1 MLRRPP
7 ALARLLHCRFGPIR
21 WPITVTRVSI
31 ALLFTACFAPPAPRA
46 GDPAAEP
53 SAKLKAPLRSFL
65 DGHCVGCHDAGSKKG
80 GLDLDTTPFEPG
92 DPRNFSRWVKVLD
105 RVNAGEMPPK
115 KSPRPDAKESA
126 SFSKSL
132 ASVLTAADRQRVARD
147 GRAGRRRLNRHEY
160 ENTLRD
166 LLCAPWLQVK
176 EMLPEDGVAHR
187 FNKVGEALDVSHVQ
201 MARYLIAADYALRE
215 AMANRVDRPLPTTVR
230 YYAREQRSFTGKFKY
245 SVFNT
250 APERAMFPTLGSSAQ
265 PEVRA
270 GKEPLTVGR
279 SDPKRREQ
287 EGVGLVCSAYEPI
300 EPTFN
305 KFRAPMTGNY
315 RLRFNAHSV
324 WVGPNGSSAVG
335 SVANAGPKKW
345 FIPNFDDVF
354 AGRRS
359 EPITIYSEAP
369 PHQLRRIGSFDV
381 TPEAGVHELD
391 AWLLAGETI
400 RPDAARL
407 FRSRPGE
414 RRFQNPF
421 AGEDGQPGVTFRWLE
436 VEGPLHDQWP
446 TAGHRLLFDDLP
458 TKNPKNPKGRV
469 EVVSKEPEKDA
480 RTLLA
485 AFARRAY
492 RRPIDEEEALR
503 FLPVING
510 RLKAGASF
518 ADAMIAGYTAVL
530 CSPEF
535 IYIDEKPGP
544 LDDHSVA
551 ARLAFF
557 LTNSEPDPE
566 LRAIAEKGELRRP
579 AILWAQTNRLIDDPK
594 SRRFIDAFV
603 DYWLDLRKAAANT
616 PDATLYNDYYLD
628 DLLAESAVAETQL
641 FFAELLKGD
650 LPARNL
656 ISSNFAMINE
666 RLADHYGLPGVR
678 GVELRK
684 VELPA
689 DSVRGGLLTQASILM
704 ITANGTTTS
713 PVLRGAWIMER
724 ILGQPSPPPPPVPAV
739 EPDLRG
745 QKTIREQLA
754 KHRDQASCATCHAK
768 IDPPG
773 FALESFDVMGGWRD
787 RYRAIAEKPQREKGI
802 GKDGQPFA
810 FRFGPPVDCSG
821 QMADGRKFS
830 DIREFKRVLMT
841 DESQIARNL
850 IRQLI
855 VYATG
860 EPVGFGDRE
869 QVEQILEQ
877 TRPSGHGLRD
887 LVHAIVQSDLFL
899 HK

>member
-1 MLRRPP
+1 M
-7 ALARLLHCRFGPIR
+7 
-21 WPITVTRVSI
+21 
-31 ALLFTACFAPPAPRA
+31 
-46 GDPAAEP
+46 
-53 SAKLKAPLRSFL
+53 RSFL
-65 DGHCVGCHDAGSKKG
+65 DGHCISCHDAESKKG
-80 GLDLDTTPFEPG
+80 GLDLDTTPFEAG
-92 DPRNFSRWVKVLD
+92 DPRNFARWVKVLD
-105 RVNAGEMPPK
+105 RVNADEMPPR

-132 ASVLTAADRQRVARD
+132 ARVLTAADCQRVARD

-166 LLCAPWLQVK
+166 LLSAPWLQVK

-215 AMANRVDRPLPTTVR
+215 AMANQVDRPPPTTVR
-230 YYAREQRSFTGKFKY
+230 YFAREQRSFTRHFKY

-250 APERAMFPTLGSSAQ
+250 APERATFATLGSSAQ

-270 GKEPLTVGR
+270 GKEPLTVGP

-305 KFRAPMTGNY
+305 KFRAPMTGHY

-369 PHQLRRIGSFDV
+369 PHQLRRLGCFDV
-381 TPEAGVHELD
+381 TPDAGVHELD

-400 RPDAARL
+400 RPDASRL

-421 AGEDGQPGVTFRWLE
+421 AAEDGQPGVTFRWLE
-436 VEGPLHDQWP
+436 VEGPLHDQWSTP
-446 TAGHRLLFDDLP
+446 GHRLLFGDLP
-458 TKNPKNPKGRV
+458 INNPKNPKGRV

-492 RRPIDEEEALR
+492 RRPVDEGEALR

-535 IYIDEKPGP
+535 IYLDETPGP

-579 AILWAQTNRLIDDPK
+579 AILRAQTNRLIDDPK

-810 FRFGPPVDCSG
+810 FRFGPPVDCAG

-830 DIREFKRVLMT
+830 DIREFKRVLLS

-850 IRQLI
+850 VRQLI